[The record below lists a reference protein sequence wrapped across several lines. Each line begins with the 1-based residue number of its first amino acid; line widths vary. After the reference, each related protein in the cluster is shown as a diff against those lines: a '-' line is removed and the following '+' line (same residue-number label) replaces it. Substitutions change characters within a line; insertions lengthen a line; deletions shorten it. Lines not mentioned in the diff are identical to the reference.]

1 MSTWIDWVDVT
12 ESTFSKD
19 ASGGEV
25 QVVTCAVRDAG
36 QEDGQTGRDA
46 EVWGLGCI
54 VYRPAPPDD
63 NGKCQAAV
71 ATVGGARVIV
81 ATRDTRAATAVG
93 DLGAGDAAFCAPTSK
108 TALIAKSDGSIA
120 LLQQGDE
127 ADAMIVLEKD
137 GAIILRN
144 KWGQIQ
150 LDESGFSVMLTSG
163 ESFGIG
169 GAQMTL
175 AADQV
180 NLAGAV
186 IGLGVGA
193 SVPLAAVPLLPI
205 ALAPGTVGFVS
216 AVPLARILVAP

>member
-19 ASGGEV
+19 ASGGEA

-36 QEDGQTGRDA
+36 QEDGQTGRDV

-63 NGKCQAAV
+63 KGKCQAAV

-108 TALIAKSDGSIA
+108 SALIAKADGSIA

-127 ADAMIVLEKD
+127 ADAMVVLEKD

-150 LDESGFSVMLTSG
+150 LDENGFAVVLTSG
-163 ESFGIG
+163 ESFELAPASAQITADVVKIAG
-169 GAQMTL
+169 GVVAL
-175 AADQV
+175 GAA
-180 NLAGAV
+180 
-186 IGLGVGA
+186 
-193 SVPLAAVPLLPI
+193 AAVPLTF
-205 ALAPGTVGFVS
+205 APTSGVVKP
-216 AVPLARILVAP
+216 APNILI